1 MATMEVTMRVGDI
14 MQTEL
19 VTCPPE
25 STVVEVAALMRDRGV
40 GACLVMEHR
49 ELLGIFTERDL
60 MRLVAEG
67 GDCRP
72 LDVRSVMTRDVT
84 IAPPDADVIWA
95 ADTMKRIRARHL
107 PVGEGGQV
115 VGMVSLRDL
124 FAAAEAVLR
133 LNPDGAATAREMLKA
148 AR

>member
-1 MATMEVTMRVGDI
+1 MRVGDI

-19 VTCPPE
+19 VSCAPE
-25 STVVEVAALMRDRGV
+25 STVVEAAALMRDRGV
-40 GACLVMEHR
+40 GACLVMQGR

-60 MRLVAEG
+60 MRMVADG
-67 GDCRP
+67 DDCRP
-72 LDVRSVMTRDVT
+72 KNIGSVMTRNVT
-84 IAPPDADVIWA
+84 MAPPDADVIWA

>member
-1 MATMEVTMRVGDI
+1 
-14 MQTEL
+14 
-19 VTCPPE
+19 
-25 STVVEVAALMRDRGV
+25 
-40 GACLVMEHR
+40 
-49 ELLGIFTERDL
+49 
-60 MRLVAEG
+60 
-67 GDCRP
+67 
-72 LDVRSVMTRDVT
+72 MTRNVT
-84 IAPPDADVIWA
+84 LAPPDADVIWA

-133 LNPDGAATAREMLKA
+133 LDPDGAATAREMLKA

>member
-1 MATMEVTMRVGDI
+1 MRVGDI

-19 VTCPPE
+19 VSCPPDA
-25 STVVEVAALMRDRGV
+25 TVVEAAWLMRDRSV
-40 GACLVMEHR
+40 GACLVMESG
-49 ELLGIFTERDL
+49 ELVGIFTERDL
-60 MRLVAEG
+60 MRLVAG
-67 GDCRP
+67 GDDSRP
-72 LDVRSVMTRDVT
+72 VRVGTVMTRDVT
-84 IAPPDADVIWA
+84 MAPADADVIWA